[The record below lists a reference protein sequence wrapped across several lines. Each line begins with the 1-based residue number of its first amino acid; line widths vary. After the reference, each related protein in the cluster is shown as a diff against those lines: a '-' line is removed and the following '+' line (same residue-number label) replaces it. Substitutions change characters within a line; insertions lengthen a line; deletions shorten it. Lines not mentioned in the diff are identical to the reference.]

1 ENADDYFNAGDP
13 SVIESTPEYVVH
25 PPLGKWLIGIGI
37 DIFGADDSFGWRFS
51 VAIIGSLT
59 IFLIG
64 VIAWKLFRSAFFA
77 CVAAGLL
84 SVDGEHFVHS
94 RTSLLDIVLMAF
106 VLLAFYFVLLDRE
119 QVTKRLASW
128 SKRTSTTSEP
138 TPAEATSSPQT
149 SSPAEATVQSAPTP
163 EATASPAASAADASA
178 PARVRERRRRRDE
191 MNFGPRLGVRPWIIA
206 AGISVGLAMGV
217 KWS

>member
-1 ENADDYFNAGDP
+1 
-13 SVIESTPEYVVH
+13 
-25 PPLGKWLIGIGI
+25 
-37 DIFGADDSFGWRFS
+37 
-51 VAIIGSLT
+51 
-59 IFLIG
+59 
-64 VIAWKLFRSAFFA
+64 SAFFA

-138 TPAEATSSPQT
+138 TPAEATART
-149 SSPAEATVQSAPTP
+149 TPTAQ
-163 EATASPAASAADASA
+163 ATASPAASAADASA
-178 PARVRERRRRRDE
+178 SARVRERRRRRDE

-217 KWS
+217 KWSGLYAAAAFGILLVAWDVHSRYRAGVVHPWLGMFIRDSIPSFLKLVPVAFVSYLACWA